1 MELVRFL
8 SHHELENLYYMY
20 EKYENA
26 YQSLLE
32 SKQKHMQEETQKQ
45 IEEQM
50 EIVKEQQRQML
61 ASLT

>member
-1 MELVRFL
+1 MTRFL

-20 EKYENA
+20 GKYEDA
-26 YQSLLE
+26 YQTLLE
-32 SKQKHMQEETQKQ
+32 RKQEYVQEEKQRQ

-50 EIVKEQQRQML
+50 EIVKKQQLQML